1 MTKRAVVLFVFFVVS
16 AGVIARASK
25 SEPVLIR
32 APLSSLPMQLGEWR
46 GMVQPPLDKEILD
59 VLKVDDY
66 IVRGYLAPGGGAVGL
81 YVGYYASQRQG
92 ETMHSPLNC
101 LPGAGWQPFSRGT
114 LTTTVAPSP
123 TSAPTRIEVN
133 RYLIEKGIDRQL
145 VLYWYQSH
153 GRVVAS
159 EYWSKFFLVKDAIQ
173 LNRTDG
179 SLVRIIAPILPRVA
193 DGEQQAE
200 QTALRFLQTLF
211 PQLSSYLPS

>member
-1 MTKRAVVLFVFFVVS
+1 M
-16 AGVIARASK
+16 
-25 SEPVLIR
+25 
-32 APLSSLPMQLGEWR
+32 
-46 GMVQPPLDKEILD
+46 
-59 VLKVDDY
+59 
-66 IVRGYLAPGGGAVGL
+66 
-81 YVGYYASQRQG
+81 
-92 ETMHSPLNC
+92 
-101 LPGAGWQPFSRGT
+101 
-114 LTTTVAPSP
+114 
-123 TSAPTRIEVN
+123 EVN